1 MLTHYI
7 GNITRVEP
15 GQIIVVVGKTTDAAA
30 RYFLIHTSRLI
41 VQINCWYIS
50 IEIEWNNT
58 HCYRFVDR
66 LDLNL
71 RSGKNKNDDIIFN
84 LSVNFHEKVITRNS
98 RSNGEWGAKECD
110 ENLFEREDDS
120 LNPFLAGKINII
132 YRNFWI
138 KTDDFF
144 LCVIFNRR
152 NIQIICFNLWSKILY
167 CCQ

>member
-1 MLTHYI
+1 M
-7 GNITRVEP
+7 
-15 GQIIVVVGKTTDAAA
+15 
-30 RYFLIHTSRLI
+30 
-41 VQINCWYIS
+41 
-50 IEIEWNNT
+50 
-58 HCYRFVDR
+58 
-66 LDLNL
+66 DLNL

-152 NIQIICFNLWSKILY
+152 NIQIICFNL
-167 CCQ
+167 